1 VAVSRVFGTRVTHP
15 DRVTKLRVEGTRNG
29 SSGGPMNFLR
39 SGSNFWHS
47 HEEKTKQTESEY
59 LVLYLVTMFCM
70 TGLVQ

>member
-1 VAVSRVFGTRVTHP
+1 
-15 DRVTKLRVEGTRNG
+15 
-29 SSGGPMNFLR
+29 MNFLR